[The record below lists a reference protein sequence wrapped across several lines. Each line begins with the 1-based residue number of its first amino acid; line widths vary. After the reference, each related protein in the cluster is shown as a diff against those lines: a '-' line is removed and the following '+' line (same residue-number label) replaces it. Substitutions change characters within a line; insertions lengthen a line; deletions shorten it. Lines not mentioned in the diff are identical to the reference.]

1 MGIDPLLQ
9 GGVVELLVMT
19 QHGLERG
26 RLARAWIEFVCR
38 LASVHATAYRSA
50 KELEALYHCIYS
62 LHYHLVIVTKYRR
75 QVLTAAMLD
84 RFEFL
89 ARERVEAWGGGLIE
103 VNGEAD
109 HVHLL
114 FTQPPNYALANFVNA
129 LKTGTSRRLRSEFAA
144 ELNQVYRKPVL
155 WSRSYGVISCS
166 GAPLSLLKQYIE
178 NQERPE

>member
-19 QHGLERG
+19 QHGLERD
-26 RLARAWIEFVCR
+26 RLGRAWIEFVRR
-38 LASVHATAYRSA
+38 LAPFHATAYRLVVLPSQ
-50 KELEALYHCIYS
+50 ELEVLYHCVYS
-62 LHYHLVIVTKYRR
+62 LHYHLVIVTRYRR

-89 ARERVEAWGGGLIE
+89 ARERVEAWGGRLIE

-114 FTQPPNYALANFVNA
+114 FTQPPTYALSNFVNA
-129 LKTGTSRRLRSEFAA
+129 LKTGLADGCAPSSPPSLTRCIANRFSGAGPIALSRAA
-144 ELNQVYRKPVL
+144 EHR
-155 WSRSYGVISCS
+155 
-166 GAPLSLLKQYIE
+166 
-178 NQERPE
+178 